1 MRKYNI
7 QKNSKQKRNKKKK
20 YLFLF
25 NNFIFLLNSHYF
37 LANNGI
43 KGQADIEPVSIRY
56 AFDTIQTSNYTDI
69 EVNNIRNCSLAFIL
83 SILARNF

>member
-20 YLFLF
+20 NYFYLTTLF
-25 NNFIFLLNSHYF
+25 SFLNSHYF

-83 SILARNF
+83 NILARNF